1 MLKQFSILIPG
12 ILMLSACAHHQA
24 VRVDCEGPLHAINRP
39 APGATAVPASST
51 STSTSASPLA
61 SRPGKAPHER

>member
-39 APGATAVPASST
+39 APGATAAPAS
-51 STSTSASPLA
+51 STSASPLA